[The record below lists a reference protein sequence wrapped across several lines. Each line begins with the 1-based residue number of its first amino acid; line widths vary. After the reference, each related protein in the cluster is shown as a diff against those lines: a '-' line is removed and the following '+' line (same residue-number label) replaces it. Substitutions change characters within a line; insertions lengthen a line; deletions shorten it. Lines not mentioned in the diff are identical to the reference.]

1 MGPVP
6 QAVRWSCSPK
16 AVSHVCGTER
26 SCWPGY
32 TQRATCEKSTFSV
45 AESSST
51 PPGPTSCGSGYTISC
66 SRKDETSRLGAHCI
80 SGSKLWH
87 RSIIGCA
94 KCQSRVSWS
103 SARFFGS
110 GTTAVVAVFE
120 GQRFLGSDID
130 AGSVETTQRRL
141 VELEEE
147 PASLGELPSGRCS
160 VTQLELH
167 ESSDRGWAS

>member
-32 TQRATCEKSTFSV
+32 PQRATCEKSTFSV
-45 AESSST
+45 AESSSS

-66 SRKDETSRLGAHCI
+66 SREGRDQRAGRPLHKWQQAMAPVHHWVR
-80 SGSKLWH
+80 K
-87 RSIIGCA
+87 
-94 KCQSRVSWS
+94 VSEPGELVVGPFFR
-103 SARFFGS
+103 AR
-110 GTTAVVAVFE
+110 TTAVVAVFE

-147 PASLGELPSGRCS
+147 PASLGSCPLG
-160 VTQLELH
+160 
-167 ESSDRGWAS
+167 DAA